1 MKCRRVNNLWWLAD
15 GTIRIQVQVCH
26 FKLSF
31 YPILTIP
38 PPHTFKDCIR
48 SAACLS
54 VQHGRNSVGLKRVS
68 FYSNFL
74 DKHQVFLT
82 RKNLWLLKILT
93 VEKVLFYR
101 EKKKKVVC
109 DLPVVSNVPPSLLP
123 PSPFLFCVCE
133 WKCSA
138 LGHGLQARAITH
150 ASLWLPYEHICDDKC
165 WMVQD

>member
-101 EKKKKVVC
+101 EKKKKSRLWPPCGVQC
-109 DLPVVSNVPPSLLP
+109 PSFPSPSLSFSLLFLWVEVFSPWAWPTGTGYNSCLP
-123 PSPFLFCVCE
+123 LAP
-133 WKCSA
+133 
-138 LGHGLQARAITH
+138 
-150 ASLWLPYEHICDDKC
+150 LWTYL
-165 WMVQD
+165 WW